1 MGYLSVDLI
10 IAVVATFWV
19 LFVFVVSGWIVN
31 LILAN
36 PETFEARTVL
46 YENRFLGA
54 LTDPF
59 GARNARNIYFG
70 VIMGVSALLPTLF
83 HVYLA
88 VRSMGQSVF
97 AAVVRTQEE

>member
-1 MGYLSVDLI
+1 MRPAYYDVC
-10 IAVVATFWV
+10 IA
-19 LFVFVVSGWIVN
+19 
-31 LILAN
+31 LILIAESPKQVINLVIHLGN
-36 PETFEARTVL
+36 PGL